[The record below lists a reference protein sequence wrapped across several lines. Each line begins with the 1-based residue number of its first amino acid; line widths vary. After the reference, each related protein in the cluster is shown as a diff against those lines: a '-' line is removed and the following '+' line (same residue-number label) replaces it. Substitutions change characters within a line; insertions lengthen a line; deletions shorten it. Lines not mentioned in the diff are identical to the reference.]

1 MSDQP
6 ATVLDAVRLLDAEG
20 FGSSV
25 SLTADGLRCGACGQ
39 AEPIE
44 RAEVLRVY
52 RFEGPSDPD
61 EEAVVYGLRCPGS
74 GRLGTLV
81 SSFGPNADPELT
93 DRLVMLDA
101 RFDRT

>member
-1 MSDQP
+1 MSDEP

-20 FGSSV
+20 FGASF
-25 SLTADGLRCGACGQ
+25 SLVPDGLKCGACGHTE
-39 AEPIE
+39 AVE

-61 EEAVVYGLRCPGS
+61 EEAIVYGLRCPVCDC
-74 GRLGTLV
+74 LGTLV
-81 SSFGPNADPELT
+81 SSFGPGADPEIA

-101 RFDRT
+101 RFDGD